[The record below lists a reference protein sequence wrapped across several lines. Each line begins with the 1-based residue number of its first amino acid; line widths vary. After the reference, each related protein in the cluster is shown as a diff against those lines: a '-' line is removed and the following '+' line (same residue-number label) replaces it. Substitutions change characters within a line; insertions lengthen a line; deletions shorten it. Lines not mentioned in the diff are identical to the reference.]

1 MTQVWTL
8 GSLLQWTKQYF
19 DGKGVENPR
28 LDAEVLLSSLIG
40 KDRLYLYVHFD
51 QPMEQH
57 ELAAFREWVKLRVA
71 RVPVAYIVGR
81 KEFMGL
87 SFYVSPSVLIPRPET
102 EFLVET
108 ALRRLKDVTSPRIL
122 DIGLGSGAVLV
133 SLLSRLPD
141 AQGAGTDI
149 SEAALKV
156 ACKNAEQLI
165 PGRVF
170 QAVSADLFP
179 AAADDFDA
187 IVSNPPYIRKADIE
201 GLAAE
206 VKQEPVQALDGGVD
220 GLECYRRI
228 LTGAAKYL
236 RPGGFLAVEIGAGQA
251 GDIEQIG
258 INSDWRLAE
267 IVPDYAGIDRVL
279 IFEKEGN
286 KS

>member
-19 DGKGVENPR
+19 SEKGVENPR

-57 ELAAFREWVKLRVA
+57 ELAAFREWVKLRAA

-81 KEFMGL
+81 KEFMGF
-87 SFYVSPSVLIPRPET
+87 SFAVSPAVLIPRPET

-108 ALRRLKDVTSPRIL
+108 ALRRLKDIKEPRIL

-133 SLLSRLPD
+133 SLLSRLPI
-141 AQGAGTDI
+141 AQGVGTDI

-165 PGRVF
+165 PDKVF
-170 QAVSADLFP
+170 QAKTADLFP
-179 AAADDFDA
+179 DGAEIFDA
-187 IVSNPPYIRKADIE
+187 IVSNPPYIREADIE
-201 GLAAE
+201 GLAPE
-206 VKQEPVQALDGGVD
+206 VKQEPVLALAGGMD
-220 GLECYRRI
+220 GLDYYRRI
-228 LTGAAKYL
+228 LVGALKHL
-236 RPGGFLAVEIGAGQA
+236 RPDGFLAVEIGVGQA
-251 GDIEQIG
+251 ADVEQIG
-258 INSDWRLAE
+258 LNNGWRLAE
-267 IVPDYAGIDRVL
+267 TVPDYAGIDRVL
-279 IFEKEGN
+279 VFEKES
-286 KS
+286 KTA